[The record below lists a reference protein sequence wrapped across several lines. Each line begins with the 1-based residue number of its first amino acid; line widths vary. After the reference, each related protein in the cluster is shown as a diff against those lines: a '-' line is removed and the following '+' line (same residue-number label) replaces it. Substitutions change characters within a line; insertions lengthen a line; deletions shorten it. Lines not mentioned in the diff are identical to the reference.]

1 MMQYEPKRKLT
12 PQSKETGWTVEEYY
26 QLPEEENVRYELVDG
41 RLELLSAPTTTHQ
54 RISHQ
59 LVRVMTDSC
68 ESSYIIIHAP
78 VEVILGEHET
88 RQPDILMV
96 HRSRAYI
103 IEERAVAGPPDLVVE
118 ILSPGTAKRDRTMKL
133 ESYARFGVPE
143 YWIVDAANMTV
154 EQYVQQEQGQPYTLL
169 HLFGREDTVFSE
181 RLPCVGFVVEDVLT
195 LR

>member
-1 MMQYEPKRKLT
+1 MQYEPKRKLT

-26 QLPEEENVRYELVDG
+26 QLPEEENVRYELVNG
-41 RLELLSAPTTTHQ
+41 RLELLSAPSTTHQ

-59 LVRVMTDSC
+59 LERVMTDAC
-68 ESSYIIIHAP
+68 ESAHIIIHAP
-78 VEVILGEHET
+78 VDVILGEVET

-103 IEERAVAGPPDLVVE
+103 IEERAVVGPPDLVVE

-143 YWIVDAANMTV
+143 YWIVDAANMTI
-154 EQYVQQEQGQPYTLL
+154 EQYVQAEEGRPYSLAN
-169 HLFGREDTVFSE
+169 LFGREDKVFSE
-181 RLPCVGFVVEDVLT
+181 RMPCIGFVVEEVLT